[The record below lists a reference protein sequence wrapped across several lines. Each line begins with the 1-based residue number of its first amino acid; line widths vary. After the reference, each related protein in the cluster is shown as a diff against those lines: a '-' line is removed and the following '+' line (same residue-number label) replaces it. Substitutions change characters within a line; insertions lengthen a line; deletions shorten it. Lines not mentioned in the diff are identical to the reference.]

1 MYPLREIINC
11 LWISL
16 THHLQQKQELL
27 IVFML
32 LLRAILLFI
41 RNKAKS
47 VKIISLWKF
56 PIWEEVILLKDS
68 IKKSISV
75 RSIRKNFPVRRFVS
89 YVSIVFSRFATVAM
103 FRHFFRRK
111 TITNLRKTLR
121 ISSLVIVKALRSISS
136 NIKIWI

>member
-121 ISSLVIVKALRSISS
+121 ISSPVIVKALRSISS